1 MGFLEWLEL
10 TGIGTFVREG
20 DSIWAFPM
28 VITLHTFG
36 LTVLVGTSAVVNLRL
51 LGVGQ
56 GVIPLP
62 ALRPLFRVMWSGFG
76 LNLVTGVL
84 LLMADATTRGSSLFF
99 LMKMVFVATATST
112 LVLIKR
118 SVFDAPA
125 GTPSA
130 GPSPRLLA
138 VVSLG
143 AWTAAITAGRLLA
156 YL

>member
-1 MGFLEWLEL
+1 MGFLEWLEAS
-10 TGIGTFVREG
+10 GVGTFVREG
-20 DSIWAFPM
+20 DTIWAFPM

-36 LTVLVGTSAVVNLRL
+36 LSVLVGLSSVVNLRL
-51 LGVGQ
+51 LGVGR

-62 ALRPLFRVMWSGFG
+62 ALRPLFRVMWVAFG
-76 LNLVTGVL
+76 LNLATGVL
-84 LLMADATTRGSSLFF
+84 LLIADATTRGSSLFF

-125 GTPSA
+125 GTGSA
-130 GPSPRLLA
+130 GPSPQLLA
-138 VVSLG
+138 VVSLA